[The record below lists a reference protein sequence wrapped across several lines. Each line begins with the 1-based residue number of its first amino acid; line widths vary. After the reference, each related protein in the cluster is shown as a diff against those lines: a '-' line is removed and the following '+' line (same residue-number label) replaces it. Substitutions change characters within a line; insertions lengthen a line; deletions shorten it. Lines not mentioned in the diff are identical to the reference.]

1 MGFYLLS
8 AEKSFS
14 AAHTLPGV
22 ESCERF
28 HGHNWSVRVTVR
40 VDEKD
45 VLATGMGLDFR
56 EIEKAIISATAE
68 FDHQYLNEVE
78 PFDKIAPTAE
88 NIARLVSERVSHEFS
103 DSPKVTVEEVEVWE
117 TPHFKV
123 LYRPQ

>member
-8 AEKSFS
+8 AETSFS

-28 HGHNWSVRVTVR
+28 HGHNWNVRVTVR

-45 VLATGMGLDFR
+45 VPANGMGLDFR
-56 EIEKAIISATAE
+56 EIEKAVSLATSE
-68 FDHQYLNEVE
+68 FDHQYLNEIE

-88 NIARLVSERVSHEFS
+88 NLARLVSERVSHQFS
-103 DSPKVTVEEVEVWE
+103 GMPRVSVEEVEIWE